1 VFTLPETLSLG
12 DSIDRNIPVALLEI
26 LSLVDSIDPDHL
38 ATFDLQESLA
48 LRSSG
53 TTLVNIG
60 ENQEIVE
67 NEQWLVIVT
76 EDSKELV
83 IFREDALLSGIIM
96 NASSVT
102 MNYTQVLGD
111 SGSSNDVTITTGW
124 TLLADIK
131 GSSEFDIKVEMA
143 DSTTMSAPNWNGLLE
158 LPTFTPITIPDTE
171 TETFSDTTAIE
182 IGSSTE
188 NMVLSEPVRI
198 EFTGDGGEDFIA
210 FFESSGDSAVTFIDI
225 VCDDDDIEAVKDQL
239 SGSGECKFDDTN
251 DLIIWTY
258 HFTAFGDSRKSSKS
272 SPSGPS
278 SPSGTG
284 GSSGG
289 GGGGG
294 GGSAPE
300 FAGILGTPLTINEV
314 SYDRCDENM
323 ARILISSDAEIPP
336 TVILHTTKAGT
347 VYAQLAEVQ
356 PFAESNQITKIDKY
370 VYEAPLESN
379 ETFMMV
385 VVTEIRNGIQNKVQS
400 PIYMDS
406 CSDTIAIADTP
417 GDETEISLDVPRI
430 FDVKFQ
436 IANGAQHLVSTDSVF
451 YVDNQNFTVSAIID
465 SKSPL
470 KRVEL
475 RTVPMGQSAE
485 QYVAMKMDIESIAVS
500 ETSSFVSATLPSYFM
515 VEPGIKY
522 WIHVFDEDLNT
533 VDSIKYKIGVK
544 PTRLSTVSVEMDVP
558 TIKPTGA
565 SIRPE
570 VYILTDDT
578 AAYGIVSL
586 IVNGEVISQRT
597 QLFEI
602 GQTKVT
608 FDWNIPKSNSYSSNE
623 LQGKVDL
630 YDSSIVTESA
640 TVHSYPRTIS
650 ISASELTSLE
660 LIEIDGQVVAEPALI
675 YSSNSDENLQF
686 RITDPQ
692 GQCVIGSTDDCTIN
706 ESTKGNR
713 GGLTSIMYGD
723 QTLRVRYSGADN
735 ALERFSITS
744 IDPIIDQWTIS
755 LEAEDGILQ
764 EAHATTE
771 PIIKIKYRYHS
782 ETVTVFSK

>member
-1 VFTLPETLSLG
+1 
-12 DSIDRNIPVALLEI
+12 
-26 LSLVDSIDPDHL
+26 
-38 ATFDLQESLA
+38 
-48 LRSSG
+48 
-53 TTLVNIG
+53 
-60 ENQEIVE
+60 
-67 NEQWLVIVT
+67 
-76 EDSKELV
+76 
-83 IFREDALLSGIIM
+83 
-96 NASSVT
+96 
-102 MNYTQVLGD
+102 
-111 SGSSNDVTITTGW
+111 
-124 TLLADIK
+124 
-131 GSSEFDIKVEMA
+131 
-143 DSTTMSAPNWNGLLE
+143 
-158 LPTFTPITIPDTE
+158 
-171 TETFSDTTAIE
+171 
-182 IGSSTE
+182 
-188 NMVLSEPVRI
+188 
-198 EFTGDGGEDFIA
+198 
-210 FFESSGDSAVTFIDI
+210 
-225 VCDDDDIEAVKDQL
+225 
-239 SGSGECKFDDTN
+239 
-251 DLIIWTY
+251 
-258 HFTAFGDSRKSSKS
+258 
-272 SPSGPS
+272 
-278 SPSGTG
+278 
-284 GSSGG
+284 
-289 GGGGG
+289 
-294 GGSAPE
+294 
-300 FAGILGTPLTINEV
+300 
-314 SYDRCDENM
+314 
-323 ARILISSDAEIPP
+323 
-336 TVILHTTKAGT
+336 
-347 VYAQLAEVQ
+347 
-356 PFAESNQITKIDKY
+356 
-370 VYEAPLESN
+370 
-379 ETFMMV
+379 
-385 VVTEIRNGIQNKVQS
+385 
-400 PIYMDS
+400 
-406 CSDTIAIADTP
+406 
-417 GDETEISLDVPRI
+417 
-430 FDVKFQ
+430 
-436 IANGAQHLVSTDSVF
+436 
-451 YVDNQNFTVSAIID
+451 
-465 SKSPL
+465 
-470 KRVEL
+470 
-475 RTVPMGQSAE
+475 
-485 QYVAMKMDIESIAVS
+485 
-500 ETSSFVSATLPSYFM
+500 M

-544 PTRLSTVSVEMDVP
+544 PTGLSTVSVEMDVP

-755 LEAEDGILQ
+755 LETEDELFQ
-764 EAHATTE
+764 EAHAVPE

-782 ETVTVFSK
+782 ETITVFSE